1 MFVQSLL
8 LLLSIWNVLV
18 FPIFSQA
25 FVLEG
30 SQTSY
35 AQFRKWYASPNA
47 SLQFEF
53 LTSQP
58 NGLLLYTDDGGY
70 YDFLEV
76 KLVEGRL
83 RLRLNLGDGA
93 QIVDMGDDLHKG
105 FTWHKVRKIIRKTLV
120 NQKAKSKK
128 FVKSLF
134 HEMIICMQIFFYSDV
149 II

>member
-1 MFVQSLL
+1 MCFISFFPGMMFVQSLL

-105 FTWHKVRKIIRKTLV
+105 FTWHKVRKINRKT
-120 NQKAKSKK
+120 
-128 FVKSLF
+128 
-134 HEMIICMQIFFYSDV
+134 
-149 II
+149 

>member
-105 FTWHKVRKIIRKTLV
+105 FTWHKVRKTKEQNI
-120 NQKAKSKK
+120 
-128 FVKSLF
+128 
-134 HEMIICMQIFFYSDV
+134 
-149 II
+149 

>member
-8 LLLSIWNVLV
+8 LLSIWRL
-18 FPIFSQA
+18 PIFVEA

-47 SLQFEF
+47 SLEFEF

-76 KLVEGRL
+76 KLVEGVL

-93 QIVDMGDDLHKG
+93 QIVDIGRHLHKG
-105 FTWHKVRKIIRKTLV
+105 FTWHKVSTYFNFMFRKTCVYL
-120 NQKAKSKK
+120 
-128 FVKSLF
+128 
-134 HEMIICMQIFFYSDV
+134 MYIFS
-149 II
+149 

>member
-105 FTWHKVRKIIRKTLV
+105 FTWHKVRKIYTKTYV
-120 NQKAKSKK
+120 NQKEKCKK

-134 HEMIICMQIFFYSDV
+134 HEMIIYMQFFFYSDV

>member
-1 MFVQSLL
+1 MSDRHTYVKLTLIFQQYLYNDSFYFISGMMFVQSFI
-8 LLLSIWNVLV
+8 LLSIWSL
-18 FPIFSQA
+18 PIFEA

-35 AQFRKWYASPNA
+35 SQFRKWYASPNA
-47 SLQFEF
+47 SLEFEF

-93 QIVDMGDDLHKG
+93 QIIDIGRDLHKG
-105 FTWHKVRKIIRKTLV
+105 FTWHKVRHCVMLYSMR
-120 NQKAKSKK
+120 NQN
-128 FVKSLF
+128 
-134 HEMIICMQIFFYSDV
+134 
-149 II
+149 

>member
-1 MFVQSLL
+1 MMFVQSLL

-18 FPIFSQA
+18 FPIFEA

-105 FTWHKVRKIIRKTLV
+105 FTWHKVRKMKIYILDTFF
-120 NQKAKSKK
+120 NK
-128 FVKSLF
+128 FQNF
-134 HEMIICMQIFFYSDV
+134 
-149 II
+149 

>member
-1 MFVQSLL
+1 MCFISFFPGMMFVQSLL

-18 FPIFSQA
+18 FPIFEA

-105 FTWHKVRKIIRKTLV
+105 FTWHKVRKMKIYILDTFF
-120 NQKAKSKK
+120 NK
-128 FVKSLF
+128 FQNF
-134 HEMIICMQIFFYSDV
+134 
-149 II
+149 